1 MTQPLI
7 ELADLGFA
15 WPGQAQLLDIP
26 HFTLAPGE
34 TLFLKGPS
42 GSGKTTLLGLLGG
55 VQRAQSGHIRLL
67 GQDIGQLSAGARDR
81 FRVDH
86 TGYIFQQFNLLP
98 FLSVRENVE
107 LPCRFSRLRAER
119 ARQRHGSI
127 DAAAAALLDHLGL
140 RADLL
145 GRRADELSI
154 GQQQRVA
161 AARALIGQ
169 PELVIAD
176 EPTSALDFDA
186 REAFL
191 QLLFA
196 ECQPPAPACCSSA
209 TTRVWP
215 RCSTAACRWANSIA
229 PPSPSRSEMHLIRIA
244 LASLANRR
252 FTALLTVFAIALS
265 VCLLLAV
272 ERVRTEARASFAN
285 TISGTDLIVGARSGS
300 VNLLLYS
307 VFRIGNATNNIR
319 WDSFE
324 HFANHRQ
331 VKWAIPISLGDSHRG
346 YRVMGTSTAYFEH
359 YRYAR
364 SQALKLAQWPRVC

>member
-1 MTQPLI
+1 MTEPLI
-7 ELADLGFA
+7 ELANLGFA

-26 HFTLAPGE
+26 VFTLARGE

-67 GQDIGQLSAGARDR
+67 GQDLGQLSAGARDR

-127 DAAAAALLDHLGL
+127 DVAAAALLDHLGL

-196 ECQPPAPACCSSA
+196 EC
-209 TTRVWP
+209 R
-215 RCSTAACRWANSIA
+215 AAGASLLFV
-229 PPSPSRSEMHLIRIA
+229 SHDQS
-244 LASLANRR
+244 LASLFDRNLSLAELNRATR
-252 FTALLTVFAIALS
+252 PQ
-265 VCLLLAV
+265 
-272 ERVRTEARASFAN
+272 EA
-285 TISGTDLIVGARSGS
+285 
-300 VNLLLYS
+300 
-307 VFRIGNATNNIR
+307 
-319 WDSFE
+319 
-324 HFANHRQ
+324 
-331 VKWAIPISLGDSHRG
+331 
-346 YRVMGTSTAYFEH
+346 
-359 YRYAR
+359 
-364 SQALKLAQWPRVC
+364 